1 MKDTIKFNKGNAK
14 VVAHRGLSGIE
25 RENTC
30 SAFVA
35 AGNRSYYGIET
46 DVRVT
51 ADGKFILLHDNDTA
65 RLAGDYVIPEQS
77 TLQTL
82 QSIQLL
88 DMDGKRGRVDL
99 RIPELVDYLRICKRY
114 NKVCVLE
121 FKGYFSVEN
130 MEKVV
135 ALIKEE
141 YTLDMMTFISFS
153 MENLVNLRQVCP
165 ESVCQFLTGQYTDEL
180 VETLKEKKMDLDIWS
195 GALDEEA
202 KVKKCLDAGIEVN
215 VWTVDNKEEAEKL
228 VSWGVQYVTSNI
240 LE

>member
-1 MKDTIKFNKGNAK
+1 MDTIKFNKGNAK

-25 RENTC
+25 KENTA

-51 ADGKFILLHDNDTA
+51 ADGNFVLLHDNDTV
-65 RLAGDYVIPEQS
+65 RVAGDYVIPEQS

-82 QSIQLL
+82 QSVQLK
-88 DMDGKRGRVDL
+88 DTDGNRGRIDL
-99 RIPELVDYLRICKRY
+99 RIPQLVDYLRICKKY
-114 NKVCVLE
+114 DKVCVLE
-121 FKGYFSVEN
+121 FKGNFSVEN

-135 ALIKEE
+135 AIIKEE
-141 YTLDMMTFISFS
+141 YTLDMMIFISFG

-165 ESVCQFLTGQYTDEL
+165 ESVCQFLTSQFSDEL
-180 VETLKEKKMDLDIWS
+180 IETLKTNKMDVDINY
-195 GALDEEA
+195 AVFDEEW
-202 KVKKCLDAGIEVN
+202 KVKKFLDEGIKVN
-215 VWTVDNKEEAEKL
+215 VWTVDNKDVAERL
-228 VSWGVQYVTSNI
+228 VSWGVQYITSNI